1 MKISFKLNGEER
13 ILDIP
18 ENIMLLDMLRRYANT
33 TSVKRGCERGE
44 CGVCTVLIDGKPVC
58 SCITPALK
66 VEGKEVITI
75 EYLSKNGKLHP
86 IQEAFIKS
94 GAIQCGFCTTAFIL
108 TTYTLLQRNRN
119 PDEEEI
125 KKAFDGIICRCT
137 GYVKI
142 IEAVK
147 MAAEILKG
155 NNNCY

>member
-1 MKISFKLNGEER
+1 MKIKFKLNNEER
-13 ILDIP
+13 EIDIP
-18 ENIMLLDMLRRYANT
+18 ENTTLLDMLRRHMNI

-44 CGVCTVLIDGKPVC
+44 CGVCTVLMNGKPVY

-66 VEGKEVITI
+66 ADGKNIITI

-94 GAIQCGFCTTAFIL
+94 GAIQCGFCTPAFIL
-108 TTYTLLQRNRN
+108 TTYALLEKNMN
-119 PDEEEI
+119 PSEEEI

-142 IEAVK
+142 IDAVK
-147 MAAEILKG
+147 MAVEMISKKP
-155 NNNCY
+155 